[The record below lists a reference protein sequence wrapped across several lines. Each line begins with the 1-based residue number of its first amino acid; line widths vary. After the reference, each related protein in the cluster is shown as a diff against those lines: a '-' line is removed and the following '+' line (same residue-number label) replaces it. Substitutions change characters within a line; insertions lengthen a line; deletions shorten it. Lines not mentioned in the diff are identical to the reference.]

1 MNTFRLTAPA
11 VILIMMLAPNLS
23 TAKQTP
29 QNALPKPTM
38 LQNLGLL
45 NTPYIISLQKIQLNP
60 DESRPRH
67 IHTAPKVA
75 YVLEGEVTFTVDG
88 QPPKTFRTGESYQL
102 QAFIPHSM
110 KSGAAGATVLVT
122 WLAEKNKPLSV
133 LVP

>member
-1 MNTFRLTAPA
+1 MSTLRLIACA
-11 VILIMMLAPNLS
+11 ALLITMLAPGMA
-23 TAKQTP
+23 TAKDVLQS
-29 QNALPKPTM
+29 ALPKPTM

-45 NTPYIISLQKIQLNP
+45 NTPYIISLQKIHLNP

-75 YVLEGEVTFTVDG
+75 YVLEGDVTFVVDG
-88 QPPKTFRTGESYQL
+88 QPPKTFRAGESYQL
-102 QAFIPHSM
+102 QAFTSHTM
-110 KSGAAGATVLVT
+110 KSGPAGATVLVT